1 MRPKWWHGDAHFHPC
16 LCYIFTIEM
25 AEKEEQKAC
34 KDWTRWR
41 VCTWGN
47 YNTCVCGGV
56 HLLMRAYVETRGKP
70 QVLSSVSLHLILL
83 RKDLLLDSN
92 AHLPLHCLDSQ
103 LLKSTCFLLNTAV
116 TVTYHKAWVLC
127 KFWIH
132 THVLTLTQQACYPIP
147 PVHLLSLYLDSYRR
161 RVAVEDNVENLTG
174 NCEEQSESN
183 LSLLR
188 APRPSL
194 FSASVE
200 KCLDSQGWWLP

>member
-1 MRPKWWHGDAHFHPC
+1 MGTLTFIPAYATLLQWKWLRRKSKRPAKTGPDEEYVC
-16 LCYIFTIEM
+16 EEITI
-25 AEKEEQKAC
+25 
-34 KDWTRWR
+34 R
-41 VCTWGN
+41 
-47 YNTCVCGGV
+47 VCGGV

-83 RKDLLLDSN
+83 RKDLLLDPN

-103 LLKSTCFLLNTAV
+103 LLRSTCFLPNTAV
-116 TVTYHKAWVLC
+116 TVMYHKAWVLC

-132 THVLTLTQQACYPIP
+132 TLVLTLAQQACYPIP
-147 PVHLLSLYLDSYRR
+147 PVHLLSLYLDSFRR

-200 KCLDSQGWWLP
+200 KCLDSQG